1 MVSNKE
7 YKLIMKNIFGC
18 GHKYP
23 VVVYIIAVII
33 ERNRGLLKFI
43 AYMGGNKTHT
53 NITINYFSYK
63 GV

>member
-1 MVSNKE
+1 MENT
-7 YKLIMKNIFGC
+7 FGC

-33 ERNRGLLKFI
+33 ERNRGLLKFM